1 MTDTSTVPELVFE
14 RTFAAPRELVWRAW
28 TEADALN
35 QWWGP
40 HIFENRVISLDLWP
54 GGLFRYA
61 MKMPS
66 GEESFG
72 RFVFDAI
79 EPVSRLA
86 YRSAFADADG
96 NAIRAP
102 WDSTFPLEIASTVTL
117 EEVAGGTKLT
127 LRARPH
133 NPTAE
138 EAAAFEG
145 LRGSMDQGFNG
156 TLDQLEQYLSKP

>member
-1 MTDTSTVPELVFE
+1 MTDTVRVPELVFE
-14 RTFAAPRELVWRAW
+14 RTFAAPPELVWRAW
-28 TEADALN
+28 SEAEALN

-40 HIFENRVISLDLWP
+40 HIFENRVLSLDFRP
-54 GGLFRYA
+54 GGSFHYA

-66 GEESFG
+66 GDETFG
-72 RFVFDAI
+72 RFIYDEVD
-79 EPVSRLA
+79 PPRRLR

-96 NAIRAP
+96 NAVRAP
-102 WDSTFPLEIASTVTL
+102 WDATFPLEIASTVTL
-117 EEVAGGTKLT
+117 EAVDGGTKLT
-127 LRARPH
+127 LRAAPH

-156 TLDQLEQYLSKP
+156 TLDQLELYLRK